1 MVEAEEAIKERV
13 MKELQTC
20 IKYFYTIPIK
30 LRAIHSV
37 VSTKCR
43 FSHVRKVA
51 LQTLLAN

>member
-1 MVEAEEAIKERV
+1 MVEAEEVIKERV
-13 MKELQTC
+13 MKELHSC

-37 VSTKCR
+37 VSTKCL
-43 FSHVRKVA
+43 FSNARQVA